1 MPTDLDWQLSNAVI
15 AFVKIFLLIKWWFS
29 LGQYISVC
37 ITCALP
43 WKSIY
48 KLFAVKVL
56 NINIVIVVLISSSSA
71 QLDLKPKTGST
82 FIRENIFAIKQIL
95 FPFLKPARDNPN
107 LVRSCGQEK
116 IVDGIGKK
124 VSTKTLLAISR
135 NFYGH
140 LKFCYHFTTILS
152 QNQIHRVKKEMVL
165 KF

>member
-1 MPTDLDWQLSNAVI
+1 M
-15 AFVKIFLLIKWWFS
+15 
-29 LGQYISVC
+29 
-37 ITCALP
+37 
-43 WKSIY
+43 
-48 KLFAVKVL
+48 
-56 NINIVIVVLISSSSA
+56 
-71 QLDLKPKTGST
+71 
-82 FIRENIFAIKQIL
+82 
-95 FPFLKPARDNPN
+95 PARDNPN